1 MRTSENAENEYNAEL
16 TPEEVEEIQSLRE
29 QGLSYRNIAK
39 RTGRSLSVIYKYCRD
54 IKPSFL
60 EEKDVLD
67 FIEPKLSRLE
77 RQVDRL
83 MENQRDLIELIFA
96 NILGISRA
104 LKLNVDEERA
114 ELIKEKLLN
123 QLED

>member
-1 MRTSENAENEYNAEL
+1 MSEEYRPEL
-16 TPEEVEEIQSLRE
+16 SPEEIQEIKSLRE
-29 QGLSYRNIAK
+29 QGLSYRSIAK
-39 RTGRSLSVIYKYCRD
+39 RTGRSLSIIYKYARD
-54 IKPSFL
+54 VKPSFL
-60 EEKDVLD
+60 EEKDILD

-83 MENQRDLIELIFA
+83 MENQRDLIELVFA

-104 LKLNVDEERA
+104 LSLNVDEERA

-123 QLED
+123 QLEG